1 PLGAT
6 YYAVVAK
13 VGDIMGRSSGKPT
26 NLLMTIKEQVQQA
39 FSMPI
44 TDVTNDQ
51 GNKVAVNQVVVWTTG
66 RISGNAESQIA
77 DGLDPRFKNNVRFL
91 DGSATIE
98 YLEKFYPSYFTI
110 NDASISNY
118 FEKAKAK
125 YGKLEE
131 LLAIGGTN

>member
-1 PLGAT
+1 MVAKKDILNSLSEQQFREEVLIPLLKRMGFENVRLHHGPEEYGKDITYRQPSPLGAT

-77 DGLDPRFKNNVRFL
+77 DGLDPRF
-91 DGSATIE
+91 
-98 YLEKFYPSYFTI
+98 
-110 NDASISNY
+110 
-118 FEKAKAK
+118 
-125 YGKLEE
+125 
-131 LLAIGGTN
+131 